1 MHACMA
7 IHAYI
12 TIDITSK
19 PECMY
24 AWGGGGDKKC
34 TENMKTP
41 SNSEEYVH
49 VIAPNTNSLKRTY
62 IWILAV

>member
-1 MHACMA
+1 MHACM
-7 IHAYI
+7 HACLYI

-19 PECMY
+19 PACMY
-24 AWGGGGDKKC
+24 AWGGGDKKC
-34 TENMKTP
+34 TENMKAP